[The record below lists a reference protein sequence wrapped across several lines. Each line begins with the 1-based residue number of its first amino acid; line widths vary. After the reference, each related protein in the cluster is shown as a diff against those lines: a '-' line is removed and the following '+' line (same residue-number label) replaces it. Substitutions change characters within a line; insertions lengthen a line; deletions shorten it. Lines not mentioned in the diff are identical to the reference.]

1 VEEAD
6 IHSSAAAE
14 HILVGEAARIPLEA
28 DPAVDTVPEAG
39 LAEDDD
45 TRPPSE
51 EDTGPAALAADIH
64 LDCTAARA
72 VEGHTLQAG
81 LEEAQAAEDTV
92 RTAAVQAVVVVVVV
106 EGVLHMA
113 VGGDIP
119 AEADPGEAPRTGPAA
134 APEAGIPAEC
144 PDNTTSPT
152 KRSLR
157 RQERLGQLGRGK
169 SKDVNWH
176 VLAFSA

>member
-14 HILVGEAARIPLEA
+14 HILAEEAARSPLEA

-51 EDTGPAALAADIH
+51 EEDTGPAALAADIH

-72 VEGHTLQAG
+72 VEGHSLHAG

-92 RTAAVQAVVVVVVV
+92 HTAAVQAVVVEVVV

-134 APEAGIPAEC
+134 VPEAGIPAEG

-157 RQERLGQLGRGK
+157 RQEKLG
-169 SKDVNWH
+169 
-176 VLAFSA
+176 

>member
-1 VEEAD
+1 MEEAD

-14 HILVGEAARIPLEA
+14 HILVEAARSPLEA
-28 DPAVDTVPEAG
+28 DPAADTVPEAG

-45 TRPPSE
+45 TQPLSEE

-64 LDCTAARA
+64 LDCTAARG
-72 VEGHTLQAG
+72 VEGHSLHAG

-92 RTAAVQAVVVVVVV
+92 HTAAVQAAVVVVVV

-134 APEAGIPAEC
+134 VPEAGIPAAG

-152 KRSLR
+152 ERSLR
-157 RQERLGQLGRGK
+157 GQEKLG
-169 SKDVNWH
+169 
-176 VLAFSA
+176 